1 MEILFHRY
9 GSICE
14 PDIIEAFQT
23 LGITVDEENSEIYE
37 KKISG
42 DVRIKILAERILTK
56 KPAFVFSINYFPYI
70 SEVCRKLN
78 VLYVCFS
85 VDCPVLEFYSDSIHN
100 SCNRI
105 FLFDYNQ
112 YLQFKDE
119 NPDCIFYLPLGTNTD
134 RWDAVL
140 GCDSVDEKRTQNR
153 WLYDVSMV
161 GSLYTEKS
169 PYDTLVMSEFERGF
183 VDGLIQSQMMFPGL
197 DLVNE
202 VLNDKIIQSIKNAKT
217 KDGNDLWQNYI
228 LPDAFTDTDKYVAV
242 NYYLGMR
249 ISQLERIRFLN
260 MLAEDFDVHLFTR
273 SDASLLKGVN
283 VHGGV
288 STHKEMPHIF
298 HGSKINLNITIRSIQ
313 TGLSQRVWDVLGC
326 EGFLLTNYQMEVPE
340 YLEIGKDLDCFEN
353 AAELKEKVAYYLT
366 HEEQRVEIA
375 HHGYETVKNKHTC
388 RHQVAEIL
396 KIVLTMHL

>member
-14 PDIIEAFQT
+14 PDIIEAFQS
-23 LGITVDEENSEIYE
+23 LGISVLEEDSEIYE
-37 KKISG
+37 KNIPSET
-42 DVRIKILAERILTK
+42 RIKVLAEQILLN

-70 SEVCRKLN
+70 SEVCQKLN
-78 VLYVCFS
+78 VLYVCLS
-85 VDCPVLEFYSDSIHN
+85 VDCPVLEFFSDSIHN

-134 RWDAVL
+134 RWDSL
-140 GCDSVDEKRTQNR
+140 LSGDRDKN
-153 WLYDVSMV
+153 DVSLV

-169 PYDTLVMSEFERGF
+169 PYDDLLMPEFERGF
-183 VDGLIQSQMMFPGL
+183 TDGLVEAQLKFPGL
-197 DLVNE
+197 DLINE
-202 VLNDKIIQSIKNAKT
+202 VLADKQVQAIKTAMAEKNGTHWERYMLA
-217 KDGNDLWQNYI
+217 
-228 LPDAFTDTDKYVAV
+228 DAYTDTNKYVAT

-249 ISQLERIRFLN
+249 VSQIERIRLLN
-260 MLAEDFDVHLFTR
+260 MLAKEFSVELFTR
-273 SDASLLKGVN
+273 SDASALNGVH

-288 STHKEMPHIF
+288 STHKEMPEIF
-298 HGSKINLNITIRSIQ
+298 NKSKINLNITIRPIQ

-326 EGFLLTNYQMEVPE
+326 GGFLLTNYQMEIPE
-340 YLEIGKDLDCFEN
+340 HLQVGVDLDCFESP
-353 AAELKEKVAYYLT
+353 AELKEKVAYYLT
-366 HEEQRVEIA
+366 HEEKRMEIA
-375 HHGYETVKNKHTC
+375 SHGYETVKSKHTC
-388 RHQVAEIL
+388 RHRVAEIL